1 MPAGNTWVVIAM
13 LYNILIH
20 IMLVLNFVAT
30 VYCLY
35 ELMISVA
42 AFHRPKKAEREP
54 EECRRFAVLIAA
66 RNEEAVITPLIESL
80 KMQNYPQDK
89 LDVYVI
95 ADNCTDHTAEC
106 ARKAGAYVYKRFNRV
121 EIGKGYVIR
130 FALEKILAERDIYDA
145 FCVVDADNLVDREF
159 IRSMNRA
166 LCGGADVAQGYRDM
180 KNPTDNWVSGC
191 HSLFYWMENRFYNQ
205 SRSTMGLSATINGT
219 AFMVSRRYIAQ
230 NGFHMRT
237 VTEDLE
243 LTMQATM
250 RGYRVEWVPDA
261 KVYDEQPLTVSQ
273 SMRQRT
279 RWVRGFMQVVVN
291 YFSEF
296 IRSLVR
302 HPSWVK
308 LDIFMFFIS
317 MPMFFIGAGAAVISA
332 LLGIL
337 CIFPP
342 MGTALNLVVLGL
354 MAVMVFWILGYL
366 TVALENK
373 DIRRLYKAV
382 LAFPIFNVMWLPIY
396 VRCCFRGKVEW
407 KPIVHARNLSIR
419 DVEATQSK

>member
-1 MPAGNTWVVIAM
+1 M
-13 LYNILIH
+13 LYNLLIH

-42 AFHRPKKAEREP
+42 GFHRQKREESEP
-54 EECRRFAVLIAA
+54 TVYHRFAVLIAA
-66 RNEEAVITPLIESL
+66 RNEEAVIAQLVESL
-80 KMQNYPQDK
+80 KLQNYPQDH
-89 LDVYVI
+89 LDVYVV
-95 ADNCTDHTAEC
+95 ADNCDDHTAER
-106 ARKAGAYVYKRFNRV
+106 AREAGAIVLERFNHA

-130 FALEKILAERDIYDA
+130 FALDKILADHDVYDA
-145 FCVVDADNLVDREF
+145 FCVVDADNLVDSKF
-159 IRSMNRA
+159 IWHMNRA
-166 LCGGADVAQGYRDM
+166 LCDGSYIAQGYRDM

-205 SRSTMGLSATINGT
+205 ARSVMGLSATINGT
-219 AFMVSRRYIAQ
+219 AFMISREYLRK
-230 NGFHMRT
+230 NGFHMKT

-250 RGYRVEWVPDA
+250 KGYRVDWVPEA

-279 RWVRGFMQVVVN
+279 RWVRGFMQVMVS
-291 YFSEF
+291 YFGEF
-296 IRSLVR
+296 MRSLVK

-308 LDIFMFFIS
+308 LDILMFFIS

-342 MGTALNLVVLGL
+342 MGMALNLFFLGIA
-354 MAVMVFWILGYL
+354 AVGIFWIVGFL
-366 TVALENK
+366 TVLLEEK
-373 DIRRLYKAV
+373 DLRRMYKAV

-396 VRCCFRGKVEW
+396 CRCCFRGKVEW
-407 KPIVHARNLSIR
+407 KPIIHARSLSIQ
-419 DVEATQSK
+419 DVEASQTK

>member
-1 MPAGNTWVVIAM
+1 M
-13 LYNILIH
+13 LYNLLIH

-42 AFHRPKKAEREP
+42 GVHRQKREESEP
-54 EECRRFAVLIAA
+54 AVYHRFAVLIAA
-66 RNEEAVITPLIESL
+66 RNEETVIAQLVESL
-80 KMQNYPQDK
+80 KLQNYPQDR
-89 LDVYVI
+89 LDVYVV
-95 ADNCTDHTAEC
+95 ADNCDDHTAER
-106 ARKAGAYVYKRFNRV
+106 AREAGAIVLERFNHA

-130 FALEKILAERDIYDA
+130 FALDKILADHDVYDA
-145 FCVVDADNLVDREF
+145 FCVVDADNLVDSKF
-159 IRSMNRA
+159 IWHMNRA
-166 LCGGADVAQGYRDM
+166 LCDGSYIAQGYRDM

-205 SRSTMGLSATINGT
+205 ARSVMGLSATINGT
-219 AFMVSRRYIAQ
+219 AFMISREYLRK
-230 NGFHMRT
+230 NGFHMKT

-250 RGYRVEWVPDA
+250 KGYRVDWVPEA

-279 RWVRGFMQVVVN
+279 RWVRGFMQVMVS
-291 YFSEF
+291 YFGEF
-296 IRSLVR
+296 MRSLVK

-308 LDIFMFFIS
+308 LDILMFFIS

-342 MGTALNLVVLGL
+342 MGMALNLFFLGIA
-354 MAVMVFWILGYL
+354 AVGIFWIVGFL
-366 TVALENK
+366 TVLLEEK
-373 DIRRLYKAV
+373 DLRRMYKAV
-382 LAFPIFNVMWLPIY
+382 LAFPVFNVMWLPIY
-396 VRCCFRGKVEW
+396 CRCCFRGKVEW
-407 KPIVHARNLSIR
+407 KPIIHARSLSIQ
-419 DVEATQSK
+419 DVEASQTK